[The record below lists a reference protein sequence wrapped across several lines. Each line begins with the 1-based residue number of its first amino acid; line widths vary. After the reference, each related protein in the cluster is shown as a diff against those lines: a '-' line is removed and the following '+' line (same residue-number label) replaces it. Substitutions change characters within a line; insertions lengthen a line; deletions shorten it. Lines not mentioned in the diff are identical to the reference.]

1 MKEFV
6 EFFCSLI
13 FLLKGRT
20 KQAKALKAFFEM
32 NVRAGSNLQSNL
44 DHNRVRWRATCF
56 CGLVCGRVAKTH
68 RPVASLFSAR
78 EEQKE

>member
-1 MKEFV
+1 
-6 EFFCSLI
+6 
-13 FLLKGRT
+13 
-20 KQAKALKAFFEM
+20 M